1 MEAIIGRTRGQINR
15 GALIAFMSDFDE
27 SIEHE
32 DMDEVDEPGTWGNS
46 TCGGGNF
53 WTSHQI
59 DDAREALTAKLRN
72 RDFEVVPQRLTS
84 CLPAIRGPVTSLG
97 AAS

>member
-1 MEAIIGRTRGQINR
+1 MEAIIGRSRGQINR

-46 TCGGGNF
+46 PTGCARLSGRFVCIGGR
-53 WTSHQI
+53 T
-59 DDAREALTAKLRN
+59 AVAAKALPWEN
-72 RDFEVVPQRLTS
+72 
-84 CLPAIRGPVTSLG
+84 
-97 AAS
+97 